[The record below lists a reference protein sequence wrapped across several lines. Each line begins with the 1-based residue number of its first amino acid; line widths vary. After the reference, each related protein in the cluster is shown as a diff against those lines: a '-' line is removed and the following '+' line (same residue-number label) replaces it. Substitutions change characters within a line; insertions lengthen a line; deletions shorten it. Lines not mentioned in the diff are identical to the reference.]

1 MDITTVGS
9 RIINGQTNKVRVTT
23 VTMETEAV
31 TVEEDHQVVI
41 IGKTLIRQISVA
53 VTKVVT
59 NVDIGD
65 PVLVLYCFSRHS
77 RY

>member
-9 RIINGQTNKVRVTT
+9 RIINGQTNRVRVTT

-31 TVEEDHQVVI
+31 TVGEDHQVVT
-41 IGKTLIRQISVA
+41 IGKTRIRQISVA